1 MLQALNLSFSDPTSR
16 GAGVFITS
24 FIGARKQDPEAYIT
38 AQGVRE
44 EMGCAVVSAWLP
56 LTWGG
61 RGATDPVAELP
72 RCAEPLTGER
82 EHKMGDTCPG
92 LGGC

>member
-56 LTWGG
+56 LTWE
-61 RGATDPVAELP
+61 D
-72 RCAEPLTGER
+72 
-82 EHKMGDTCPG
+82 
-92 LGGC
+92 LGPQIPWLSCLDALSL